1 MFPYM
6 FTYQCDVLDLAILL
20 FVSMYYSNYYLLYD
34 NRHKRMN
41 AIRIRKENQVY
52 TAEEKRALMVASIEE
67 RAKRENKILAD
78 FRDLVH
84 TRVSKK

>member
-1 MFPYM
+1 
-6 FTYQCDVLDLAILL
+6 
-20 FVSMYYSNYYLLYD
+20 
-34 NRHKRMN
+34 MN